1 MYKDQDIAKSL
12 IFMVADNVA
21 QLGYILSEIHGVSM
35 IIFTGGFILDNSCV
49 WQCIT
54 KAVNYWSKG
63 STSAMFLSHD
73 GYLGALG
80 ALLSDDVP
88 PLSV

>member
-1 MYKDQDIAKSL
+1 
-12 IFMVADNVA
+12 MVADNVA

-35 IIFTGGFILDNSCV
+35 IVFTGGFIIDNACV

-63 STSAMFLSHD
+63 STSAMFLTHN
-73 GYLGALG
+73 GYLCALG
-80 ALLSDDVP
+80 ALLSDDLTD
-88 PLSV
+88 LSSFSVDK